1 MLKLSPHH
9 HFANFFKKEKEQ
21 SIQPYAFAVSRKL
34 AQGSICLDLN
44 ETRKV
49 KTEQQKDS
57 LEEGREFDLS
67 DLSYEDLKNQIAY
80 GNGISDLVGSEN
92 DVKKPFTLHGDNF
105 YITRYFNY
113 ETQIIEGIKSLIS
126 KGKVERQERLK
137 DLKASSEFAR
147 LVEGRE
153 TSVEVGTDWQLVASA
168 LAFINNFTII
178 TGGPGTGKTTTVA
191 KVLSLLYEE
200 NPKLNVKLAAPTGK
214 AAMRMKESLANNDMV
229 PSEFK
234 NDISELK
241 PYTIHRLLEYKHQ
254 SPYFKRNSENPV
266 EADVIIVD
274 EASMID
280 VALFAKLIAAV
291 SPETRLILLGDQN
304 QLASVEAGSLLGDLC
319 NTVKNKNQF
328 SADLIGE
335 LKVILPQLDLQTNAE
350 NDAMLQDHLVELQHS
365 YRFVKKPELGDLSE
379 AVISNDIPTIENFF
393 EGNRDE
399 KTIVVDQK
407 YEENI
412 FQKFIKGFEAYITE
426 KDVATAIEKL
436 NELRI
441 LAVIREGNQ
450 GVAGL
455 NARVE
460 KYLAKK
466 GKINLSQVF
475 YENRPVIVT
484 RNHSD
489 LNLFNGDVGI
499 VRKDKDTG
507 KMRIWFLD
515 EEKQLDDE
523 RKKTETGTDGVES
536 KEAVEKKVRSFSP
549 GLLTDVETVFA
560 MTVHKSQGSEF
571 EKVLLVMPKSE
582 ELPLLTRE
590 LLYTGIT
597 RAKEELKIQGTK
609 EVILKASE
617 GRVMRASGITNRI

>member
-1 MLKLSPHH
+1 MLKSSPHH
-9 HFANFFKKEKEQ
+9 HFANFFKKKEEK
-21 SIQPYAFAVSRKL
+21 SIQPYAYAVSKQL
-34 AQGSICLDLN
+34 AQGSICIDIVADSKDL
-44 ETRKV
+44 
-49 KTEQQKDS
+49 
-57 LEEGREFDLS
+57 LEGYSEEEMADFS
-67 DLSYEDLKNQIAY
+67 AEKLKEIK
-80 GNGISDLVGSEN
+80 DLVGAEFDTN
-92 DVKKPFTLHGDNF
+92 KPFILHGDNF

-113 ETQIIEGIKSLIS
+113 ETQIIDGIENLIK
-126 KGKVERQERLK
+126 KGAENKVQRTSHLRNSILFTKLVAERDHNL
-137 DLKASSEFAR
+137 
-147 LVEGRE
+147 
-153 TSVEVGTDWQLVASA
+153 EVDWQLVASTV
-168 LAFINNFTII
+168 AFVNNFTII

-200 NPKLNVKLAAPTGK
+200 KPSLNVKLAAPTGK

-319 NTVKNKNQF
+319 NTLKNKNQF

-335 LKVILPQLDLQTNAE
+335 LKVILPELHLQTNTE

-393 EGNRDE
+393 EENKDE

-412 FQKFIKGFEAYITE
+412 FQKFIKGFEAYIIE
-426 KDVATAIEKL
+426 KDLAAAIEKL

>member
-1 MLKLSPHH
+1 MLKSSPHH
-9 HFANFFKKEKEQ
+9 HFANFFKKKEEK
-21 SIQPYAFAVSRKL
+21 SIQSYAYAVSRQL
-34 AQGSICLDLN
+34 EQGSICLDLN
-44 ETRKV
+44 EIGKGETK
-49 KTEQQKDS
+49 QQKDS
-57 LEEGREFDLS
+57 REQGREFDLS
-67 DLSYEDLKNQIAY
+67 NLSYEDLKNQIAE
-80 GNGISDLVGSEN
+80 GNGISDLVGSEH

-113 ETQIIEGIKSLIS
+113 ETLIIEGIKSLIS
-126 KGKVERQERLK
+126 KGTEERQERLK
-137 DLKASSEFAR
+137 DIKASSQFAR

-153 TSVEVGTDWQLVASA
+153 TSKEVGTDWQLLASA
-168 LAFINNFTII
+168 MAYLNNFTII

-200 NPKLNVKLAAPTGK
+200 NPELNVKLAAPTGK

-234 NDISELK
+234 NDISGLK

-328 SADLIGE
+328 STDLIGE
-335 LKVILPQLDLQTNAE
+335 LKVILPQLDLETNAE
-350 NDAMLQDHLVELQHS
+350 NDTMLQDHLVELQHS

-393 EGNRDE
+393 EGNRAE

-412 FQKFIKGFEAYITE
+412 FQMFIMGFEAYISE

-499 VRKDKDTG
+499 VREDKDTG

-571 EKVLLVMPKSE
+571 EKVLLVMPKVKD
-582 ELPLLTRE
+582 LPLLTRE
-590 LLYTGIT
+590 LMYTGIT
-597 RAKEELKIQGTK
+597 RAKAELLIQGTE
-609 EVILKASE
+609 EVILKAAE
-617 GRVMRASGITNRI
+617 GQVKRASGINNRI